1 MTALVRSPE
10 VPTPPPH
17 SVGTRRGLR
26 GRTFEQTAVALATGA
41 VLAFSVVLRFWTPS
55 PMWLDEALTVN
66 IARAPLHLIPGLL
79 RDDGAPPL
87 YYVLLH
93 FWMRAFGP
101 SDLGA
106 RSLSGVIGVLTL
118 PAAWLAGYRVGS
130 QSWRG
135 AGTAGAGTAVA
146 RPGAGATEAQLLDAK
161 ALAQPGAG
169 AAEGRDRD
177 RTGRIAA
184 WTVTLLVATSP
195 FAVYYDTEARM
206 YSLVILL
213 STLGVLA
220 FVAIL
225 RRPTV
230 WNALALAAVTC
241 ALEYSHYWAL
251 FLVATAAAGTAFFA
265 RSGPHARSCRVALL
279 ALAAGTCAFGPW
291 VPTFLFQLRHT
302 GTPWASPADFTALV
316 YTFTQFAGGDSDAG
330 RALAL
335 VLAFLALLGV
345 AGSALDGRR
354 VVLDLRTRPG
364 VRALASLVV
373 GTLLVALVAGKLNGS
388 TFADR
393 YSAVILTPCLLVVA
407 YGATMLADRR
417 VRQGVVAVAVVFG
430 LAASIPNAFLTRTQA
445 AQVASAVLAGAHRG
459 DVVAYCPDQ
468 LGPAVS
474 RELDDRFDEVA
485 FPRADPPE
493 IVNWVD
499 YVAVVDHA
507 SASAFVRLLESRAG
521 STEVIWYVWAPG
533 YLNFGAD
540 CQAIANDLAAS
551 RPQQGVVAERASDT
565 PFEIFEGEN
574 LYRYPQPS

>member
-1 MTALVRSPE
+1 
-10 VPTPPPH
+10 
-17 SVGTRRGLR
+17 
-26 GRTFEQTAVALATGA
+26 
-41 VLAFSVVLRFWTPS
+41 
-55 PMWLDEALTVN
+55 MWLDEALTVD

-93 FWMRAFGP
+93 FWMKLFGTG
-101 SDLGA
+101 DLGA
-106 RSLSGVIGVLTL
+106 RSLSGVIGVLTF
-118 PAAWLAGYRVGS
+118 PAAWVAGYRVGS

-135 AGTAGAGTAVA
+135 AGTAA
-146 RPGAGATEAQLLDAK
+146 
-161 ALAQPGAG
+161 ALATGV
-169 AAEGRDRD
+169 AAEAGPNVAAEAGLDRD
-177 RTGRIAA
+177 RAGRLVA
-184 WTVTLLVATSP
+184 WTATLLVATSP

-213 STLGVLA
+213 STLGVVA

-225 RRPTV
+225 RRPTP

-251 FLVATAAAGTAFFA
+251 FLVATAAIGTAPFA
-265 RSGPHARSCRVALL
+265 WRGPHARSCRVVLVALG
-279 ALAAGTCAFGPW
+279 AGTLAFGPW
-291 VPTFLFQLRHT
+291 VPTLLFQLHHT
-302 GTPWASPADFTALV
+302 GTPWATPADFTALV

-335 VLAFLALLGV
+335 VLAFLALLAV

-364 VRALASLVV
+364 VRALALLAG
-373 GTLLVALVAGKLNGS
+373 GTLLMALIAGKFSGS

-393 YSAVILTPCLLVVA
+393 YSAVILMPCLLVVA
-407 YGATMLADRR
+407 YGVTVLADSR
-417 VRQGVVAVAVVFG
+417 VRNGVVAVAVLFG

-445 AQVASAVLAGAHRG
+445 AQVATVVLARAHRG

-474 RELDDRFDEVA
+474 RELGGRFDEVA
-485 FPRADPPE
+485 FPRDNAPE

-499 YVAVVDHA
+499 YAATVEHA
-507 SASAFVRLLESRAG
+507 SASAFARLVESRAG
-521 STEVIWYVWAPG
+521 QKNAIWYVFAPG
-533 YLNFGAD
+533 YLNFGND
-540 CQAIANDLAAS
+540 CQAIANDLS
-551 RPQQGVVAERASDT
+551 TKRPQQPVVAEQGSDT
-565 PFEIFEGEN
+565 PFEIFEGES
-574 LYRYPQPS
+574 LYRYPPPA

>member
-1 MTALVRSPE
+1 MKALVRSPE
-10 VPTPPPH
+10 VPTPL
-17 SVGTRRGLR
+17 SGGSIDTRSRLP
-26 GRTFEQTAVALATGA
+26 GRTLEQTVVAVAVGV
-41 VLAFSVVLRFWTPS
+41 VLAGSVVLRFWTPS

-66 IARAPLHLIPGLL
+66 IARAPLHLIPRLL

-93 FWMRAFGP
+93 FWMKVFGT

-118 PAAWLAGYRVGS
+118 PAAWVAGYRVGS

-135 AGTAGAGTAVA
+135 AATAEAHPETGTGDSAERA
-146 RPGAGATEAQLLDAK
+146 RR
-161 ALAQPGAG
+161 
-169 AAEGRDRD
+169 GRVV
-177 RTGRIAA
+177 A
-184 WTVTLLVATSP
+184 WTTTLLVATSP

-241 ALEYSHYWAL
+241 CLEYSHYWAL
-251 FLVATAAAGTAFFA
+251 FLLTAVAIGTAWCA
-265 RSGPHARSCRVALL
+265 RSGSHARSCRIALVS
-279 ALAAGTCAFGPW
+279 LAAGTCAFGPW
-291 VPTFLFQLRHT
+291 VPTFLFQLHHT
-302 GTPWASPADFTALV
+302 GTPWASPADFTVLV
-316 YTFTQFAGGDSDAG
+316 FTFTQFAGGDSDAG

-335 VLAFLALLGV
+335 VLAFLALLAI
-345 AGSALDGRR
+345 AGTALDRR
-354 VVLDLRTRPG
+354 HVVLDLRTRPG
-364 VRALASLVV
+364 VRALAAMAI
-373 GTLLVALVAGKLNGS
+373 GTLLIAVIASKFTGS

-407 YGATMLADRR
+407 YGVTVLADRH
-417 VRQGVVAVAVVFG
+417 VRQGVIAVAVIFG
-430 LAASIPNAFLTRTQA
+430 LTASIPNAFLTRTQA
-445 AQVASAVLAGAHRG
+445 GHVASAVLASARPGE
-459 DVVAYCPDQ
+459 VVAYCPDQ

-474 RELDDRFDEVA
+474 RALGDRFDEVA
-485 FPRADPPE
+485 FPRANPPE

-499 YVAVVDHA
+499 YAATVEHA
-507 SASAFVRLLESRAG
+507 SPTAFVNLVVSRAG
-521 STEVIWYVWAPG
+521 QKNVVWYVWAPG
-533 YLNFGAD
+533 YLNYGND
-540 CQAIANDLAAS
+540 CQAIAGGLAAV
-551 RPQQGVVAERASDT
+551 RPQQVVVTEQGSDT

-574 LYRYPQPS
+574 LYRYAPS